1 MPHTQ
6 QFLSQNAA
14 SPESASQLI
23 SGEEEVKLWGSWVA
37 WEQAWKG
44 FLQILN
50 ILHTIPTTGMKMR
63 TEIMTCWQWDREF
76 EGRSKFSLFVETPM
90 ELLEFKW
97 SPS

>member
-50 ILHTIPTTGMKMR
+50 ILHTIPTTGR
-63 TEIMTCWQWDREF
+63 HEDEDWDHDMLAV
-76 EGRSKFSLFVETPM
+76 G
-90 ELLEFKW
+90 W
-97 SPS
+97 WI